1 MGVSQR
7 TVQWLRQQSDDAVHL
22 REQGLQ
28 RAWDPD
34 ILAKA
39 RAEGRILLTMDLDFG
54 DLLAASGDQ
63 LPSVVIFRL
72 HDERSERVNERLQV
86 IRTRHEEDL
95 QAGAVLSVSERAIR
109 VRRLP
114 IRRGGPDNSP

>member
-7 TVQWLRQQSDDAVHL
+7 TVQWLRQQGDDAVHL

-39 RAEGRILLTMDLDFG
+39 RAEDRILLTMDLDFA

-72 HDERSERVNERLQV
+72 HDERSERVNERL
-86 IRTRHEEDL
+86 
-95 QAGAVLSVSERAIR
+95 
-109 VRRLP
+109 
-114 IRRGGPDNSP
+114 